1 MRSKG
6 LKAFCYTFIVTLLLI
21 GLGSIAVA
29 DSYEGN
35 ITINDASIGFANH
48 TSSDTEGNWIA
59 VKGGEEFRL
68 PHPISFTYQGINAT
82 DFNYGSTPINITM
95 DADDDYAVTYP
106 FANHSMFTDIPGQND
121 VELEFYGSDMFANDD
136 VELYIINVNRG
147 VISDINQNLKDADLA
162 SIHDLTENAYK
173 KYPNEQLDGNGDLEI
188 TCNDLQAGDYMAL
201 MLLNTSQM
209 QEYDAFILSATGFE
223 VLEYDSVITASPAVN
238 LDKNINVDVS
248 LLNAAN
254 DTSYTYGA
262 VLVKDSV
269 YKADI
274 EMQCNGSRDST
285 NLTVNEI
292 PLIQGCNLLGIDSSN
307 IDRNDAQNKI
317 IEMIGP
323 DNGTIIMK
331 TVEAD
336 QTSLSITTTDLPE
349 DKYVLLTGVYKS
361 GEGLVAFGQQD
372 VFIAPYNPYDINENY
387 TIEME
392 ELSVCIDDFFV
403 GDLSIVE
410 ISEFVTYYL
419 SGVEYYRI

>member
-29 DSYEGN
+29 DSDEVN

-82 DFNYGSTPINITM
+82 DFDYGSAPINITM

-121 VELEFYGSDMFANDD
+121 VELEFYGSDMFAYDD
-136 VELYIINVNRG
+136 VELYIISVNRG
-147 VISDINQNLKDADLA
+147 VINEINQNLKEADLA
-162 SIHDLTENAYK
+162 SINDLTENAYK

-209 QEYDAFILSATGFE
+209 QKYDAFILSATGFE
-223 VLEYDSVITASPAVN
+223 VLEYDSVITAPQAVD
-238 LDKNINVDVS
+238 LDENINVDVR

-274 EMQCNGSRDST
+274 EMQCNGSKEGT

-292 PLIQGCNLLGIDSSN
+292 PLIQGCDLLGIDSSN
-307 IDRNDAQNKI
+307 IERNDVQNKI
-317 IEMIGP
+317 IELIGP

-331 TVEAD
+331 TVEAN

-349 DKYVLLTGVYKS
+349 DKYILLTGVYKS

-372 VFIAPYNPYDINENY
+372 VFIAPYNPYDFNENY
-387 TIEME
+387 I
-392 ELSVCIDDFFV
+392 IN
-403 GDLSIVE
+403 IVE
-410 ISEFVTYYL
+410 ISTAAFDFIRGELPIRDISELVYYFL
-419 SGVEYYRI
+419 SGDEYYSL

>member
-21 GLGSIAVA
+21 GLGSTAVA

-82 DFNYGSTPINITM
+82 DFNYGSASINITL

-121 VELEFYGSDMFANDD
+121 VELEFYGSDMFAHDD

-173 KYPNEQLDGNGDLEI
+173 KYPNEQLDGNGDLEV

-223 VLEYDSVITASPAVN
+223 VLEYDSVITAPPAVD
-238 LDKNINVDVS
+238 LDENINVDIS
-248 LLNAAN
+248 LQNAAN
-254 DTSYTYGA
+254 DNSYTYGA

-274 EMQCNGSRDST
+274 EMQCNGSKDST
-285 NLTVNEI
+285 NLTVNDI

-307 IDRNDAQNKI
+307 IERNDVQNKI

-331 TVEAD
+331 TVEAN

-361 GEGLVAFGQQD
+361 GEGVVAFGQQD
-372 VFIAPYNPYDINENY
+372 VFVAPYNPYDINGNY

-392 ELSVCIDDFFV
+392 ELSACIDDFFV